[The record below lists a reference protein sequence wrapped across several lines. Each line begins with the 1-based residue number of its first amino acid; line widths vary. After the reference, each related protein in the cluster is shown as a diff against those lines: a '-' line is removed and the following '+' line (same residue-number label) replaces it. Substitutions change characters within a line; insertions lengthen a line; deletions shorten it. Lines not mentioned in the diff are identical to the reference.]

1 MISEV
6 ISKSITSALLAP
18 LVVGIIY
25 ISYQF
30 SAKKEVEFGDLF
42 IGFRQNTVQII
53 IYGFITTALIQAGLE
68 INMLIGM
75 YLSFAFFIGLPIVF
89 FENTSAIEGIRK
101 SFSLVHAN
109 FITVLVLW
117 LLAGIIACA
126 GFLFCLV
133 GVLFTFP
140 FFFTARYS
148 IYSAIC
154 GAPYEV
160 KS

>member
-1 MISEV
+1 M
-6 ISKSITSALLAP
+6 ALVRCKLIAH
-18 LVVGIIY
+18 LDKN
-25 ISYQF
+25 
-30 SAKKEVEFGDLF
+30 KK
-42 IGFRQNTVQII
+42 
-53 IYGFITTALIQAGLE
+53 
-68 INMLIGM
+68 
-75 YLSFAFFIGLPIVF
+75 
-89 FENTSAIEGIRK
+89 GIRK

-154 GAPYEV
+154 GTPYEV